1 MRTFG
6 GDRSTVFRT
15 IRLIVVPFEGKP
27 VKNFSAKRE
36 R

>member
-15 IRLIVVPFEGKP
+15 TRLIVVPFEGKP
-27 VKNFSAKRE
+27 PDSFPAQQE

>member
-1 MRTFG
+1 MRSG
-6 GDRSTVFRT
+6 GLTLFRT

-27 VKNFSAKRE
+27 VVSFSGKRE